1 LSAPLPLLPMPSITR
16 PASVSATSRSRST
29 SSYPE
34 TLPLRKREVLVP
46 TPTLLAYHD
55 DRPALGGWEQDFEAD
70 VLWREGYP
78 RFGARPAPLSHVGD
92 GPQPLPAGASPHLPT
107 LGGRLRDESLEDG
120 ARRPATPNIGP
131 VGWVQ
136 YHR

>member
-1 LSAPLPLLPMPSITR
+1 ML
-16 PASVSATSRSRST
+16 
-29 SSYPE
+29 
-34 TLPLRKREVLVP
+34 

-92 GPQPLPAGASPHLPT
+92 GPQPLPAGASPQLPT
-107 LGGRLRDESLEDG
+107 LGGRLRDEGLEDG
-120 ARRPATPNIGP
+120 AKRPATLLSELIKGCYATLLITSA
-131 VGWVQ
+131 VC
-136 YHR
+136 